1 MNTKITITA
10 NGNIAPNKVIDLGFK
25 YENVGDIITF
35 EIPEEYKKYHHYL
48 VFYMKR
54 KDTILLPVNDLTFKV
69 STTITRNP
77 GTYEIVFIAT
87 ESVVVNG
94 DINQARKVFV
104 SNTMIGIVKDNF
116 LQDPAP
122 EDFVDPNL
130 QIIYDKLWDLYDD
143 LATKNEDD
151 YWRGAAY
158 IPEVLEDGTIKWTR
172 TDGKDILI
180 PMPQNIKGPQGVQ
193 GPYYVPDV
201 NGEGQLI
208 WKPSQEN
215 LPQINNYDIQSMVK
229 EVTTDYVET
238 NFDRKVKPMVDAAVD
253 SKFKWTWNPETK
265 TLFIE
270 TEELETIP
278 ERAEGVKF

>member
-25 YENVGDIITF
+25 YENVGDVITF
-35 EIPEEYKKYHHYL
+35 EIPEELKKYHHYL
-48 VFYMKR
+48 AFYMKR

-87 ESVVVNG
+87 ESVVING

-116 LQDPAP
+116 LQDPVP

-143 LATKNEDD
+143 LTTKNEDD

-158 IPEVLEDGTIKWTR
+158 IPEVAEDGTITWTR

-180 PMPQNIKGPQGVQ
+180 PVPQNIRGPQGVQ
-193 GPYYVPDV
+193 GPYYSPDIDE
-201 NGEGQLI
+201 NGHLF
-208 WKPSQEN
+208 WKHSQEGM
-215 LPQINNYDIQSMVK
+215 PEINDYDILSVIK
-229 EVTTDYVET
+229 DTTTDYVEQ
-238 NFDRKVKPMVDAAVD
+238 NFDEKVSPMVKDKVE
-253 SKFKWTWNPETK
+253 KTIQLKWNNDTK
-265 TLFIE
+265 ELFIYIDEDMLIKDE
-270 TEELETIP
+270 TEE
-278 ERAEGVKF
+278 

>member
-35 EIPEEYKKYHHYL
+35 EIPEELKKYHHYL
-48 VFYMKR
+48 AFYMKR

-116 LQDPAP
+116 LQDPVP

-143 LATKNEDD
+143 LTTKNEDD

-158 IPEVLEDGTIKWTR
+158 IPEVAEDGTITWTR

-180 PMPQNIKGPQGVQ
+180 PVPQNIKGPQGVQ

-208 WKPSQEN
+208 WKPSQED
-215 LPQINNYDIQSMVK
+215 LPQINDYDIQSMVK

-238 NFDRKVKPMVDAAVD
+238 NFDRKVKPMVDEKVE
-253 SKFKWTWNPETK
+253 KTIQLKWNNDTK
-265 TLFIE
+265 ELFIYIDE
-270 TEELETIP
+270 DMLIKDKTEE
-278 ERAEGVKF
+278 

>member
-10 NGNIAPNKVIDLGFK
+10 NGNVAPNKVIDLGFK
-25 YENVGDIITF
+25 YENVGDVITF

-87 ESVVVNG
+87 ESMVVNG

-130 QIIYDKLWDLYDD
+130 QIIKTYLKQFQ
-143 LATKNEDD
+143 KS
-151 YWRGAAY
+151 
-158 IPEVLEDGTIKWTR
+158 
-172 TDGKDILI
+172 
-180 PMPQNIKGPQGVQ
+180 
-193 GPYYVPDV
+193 PYF
-201 NGEGQLI
+201 N
-208 WKPSQEN
+208 
-215 LPQINNYDIQSMVK
+215 
-229 EVTTDYVET
+229 
-238 NFDRKVKPMVDAAVD
+238 
-253 SKFKWTWNPETK
+253 
-265 TLFIE
+265 
-270 TEELETIP
+270 
-278 ERAEGVKF
+278 

>member
-25 YENVGDIITF
+25 YENVGDVITF
-35 EIPEEYKKYHHYL
+35 EIPEELKKYHHYL
-48 VFYMKR
+48 AFYMKR

-116 LQDPAP
+116 LQDPVP

-143 LATKNEDD
+143 LTTKNEDD

-158 IPEVLEDGTIKWTR
+158 IPEVAEDGTITWTR

-180 PMPQNIKGPQGVQ
+180 PVPQNIKGPQGVQ

-208 WKPSQEN
+208 WKPSQED
-215 LPQINNYDIQSMVK
+215 LPQINDYDIQSMVK

-238 NFDRKVKPMVDAAVD
+238 NFDRKVKPMVDDKVE
-253 SKFKWTWNPETK
+253 KTIQLKWNNDTK
-265 TLFIE
+265 ELFIYIDEDMLIKDE
-270 TEELETIP
+270 TEE
-278 ERAEGVKF
+278 

>member
-10 NGNIAPNKVIDLGFK
+10 NGNVAPNKVIDLGFK
-25 YENVGDIITF
+25 YENVGDVITF

-87 ESVVVNG
+87 ESMVVNG

-143 LATKNEDD
+143 LTTKNEDD

-180 PMPQNIKGPQGVQ
+180 PMPQNIMGPQGIQ
-193 GPYYVPDV
+193 GPYYSPDV
-201 NGEGQLI
+201 RDGILF
-208 WKPSQEN
+208 WKHSQPEM
-215 LPQINNYDIQSMVK
+215 PEINEYDILSVIK
-229 EVTTDYVET
+229 DTTTDYVEQ
-238 NFDRKVKPMVDAAVD
+238 NFDKKVKPMVDEKVD
-253 SKFKWTWNPETK
+253 NTIQLKWNKETRE
-265 TLFIE
+265 LFIYVAE
-270 TEELETIP
+270 DMLLPEE
-278 ERAEGVKF
+278 

>member
-10 NGNIAPNKVIDLGFK
+10 NGNVAPNKVIDLGFK
-25 YENVGDIITF
+25 YENVGDVITF

-54 KDTILLPVNDLTFKV
+54 KDTILLPVNDLQFKV

-87 ESVVVNG
+87 ESMVVNG

-143 LATKNEDD
+143 LTTKNEDD

-180 PMPQNIKGPQGVQ
+180 PAPQNIRGPQGFQ
-193 GPYYVPDV
+193 GPYYSPDV
-201 NGEGQLI
+201 RDGILF
-208 WKPSQEN
+208 WKHSQPDMPE
-215 LPQINNYDIQSMVK
+215 INEYDILSAIK
-229 EVTTDYVET
+229 DTTTDYVEA
-238 NFDRKVKPMVDAAVD
+238 NFDKKVKPMVDEKVD
-253 SKFKWTWNPETK
+253 NTIQLKWDKETRE
-265 TLFIE
+265 LFIYV
-270 TEELETIP
+270 
-278 ERAEGVKF
+278 AEDMLLPKE

>member
-10 NGNIAPNKVIDLGFK
+10 NGNVAPNKVIDLGFK
-25 YENVGDIITF
+25 YENVGDVITF
-35 EIPEEYKKYHHYL
+35 DIPEEYKKYHHYL

-130 QIIYDKLWDLYDD
+130 QIVYDKLWDLYDD
-143 LATKNEDD
+143 LTTKNEDD

-180 PMPQNIKGPQGVQ
+180 PMPQNIRGPQGFQ
-193 GPYYVPDV
+193 GPYYSPDIRD
-201 NGEGQLI
+201 GILF
-208 WKPSQEN
+208 WKHSQPEM
-215 LPQINNYDIQSMVK
+215 PEINEYDILSVIK
-229 EVTTDYVET
+229 DTTTDYVEQ
-238 NFDRKVKPMVDAAVD
+238 NFDKKVKPMVDEKVD
-253 SKFKWTWNPETK
+253 QTVQLKWNKDTK
-265 TLFIE
+265 ELFIYIAE
-270 TEELETIP
+270 DMLLPEE
-278 ERAEGVKF
+278 

>member
-10 NGNIAPNKVIDLGFK
+10 NGNVAPNKVIDLGFK
-25 YENVGDIITF
+25 YENVGDVITF

-54 KDTILLPVNDLTFKV
+54 KDTILLPVNDLQFKV

-87 ESVVVNG
+87 ESMVVNG

-143 LATKNEDD
+143 LTTKNEDD

-180 PMPQNIKGPQGVQ
+180 PMPQNIRGPQGFQ
-193 GPYYVPDV
+193 GPYYSPDIRD
-201 NGEGQLI
+201 GILF
-208 WKPSQEN
+208 WKHSQPDMPE
-215 LPQINNYDIQSMVK
+215 INEYDILSVIK
-229 EVTTDYVET
+229 DTTTDYVEQH
-238 NFDRKVKPMVDAAVD
+238 FDKKVKPMVDEKVD
-253 SKFKWTWNPETK
+253 QTVQLKWNKDTK
-265 TLFIE
+265 ELFIYIAE
-270 TEELETIP
+270 DMLLP
-278 ERAEGVKF
+278 EG

>member
-35 EIPEEYKKYHHYL
+35 DIPEELKKYHHYL
-48 VFYMKR
+48 AFYMKR

-116 LQDPAP
+116 LQDPVP

-143 LATKNEDD
+143 LTTKNEDD

-158 IPEVLEDGTIKWTR
+158 IPEVLEDGTITWTR

-180 PMPQNIKGPQGVQ
+180 PMPQNIRGPQGYQ
-193 GPYYVPDV
+193 GPYYSPDIRDGV
-201 NGEGQLI
+201 LFWER
-208 WKPSQEN
+208 SQPNMPE
-215 LPQINNYDIQSMVK
+215 INEYDILSEIK
-229 EVTTDYVET
+229 DTTTGYVEA
-238 NFDRKVKPMVDAAVD
+238 NFDKKVQPMVNEKVD
-253 SKFKWTWNPETK
+253 QTIQLKWNKETK
-265 TLFIE
+265 ELFIYVAE
-270 TEELETIP
+270 DRLLPEE
-278 ERAEGVKF
+278 